1 MALFPL
7 GILSAAGAGGV
18 QGDFELITS
27 TILGTATSSITFD
40 VSSFASTYKHLQI
53 RSTARSAG
61 AGSEFLRIKLNGSNI
76 TIRHFLI
83 GNGSSVTSGVGADI
97 DFMGIPNSGSASG
110 LFSPAVFDFLDPY
123 SSTKNKTIRALAGSP
138 LTGIGLLSG
147 LVNSTTI
154 TSSLTVETYFGA
166 NFATG
171 SRFSIYG
178 IRG

>member
-1 MALFPL
+1 MLIPL
-7 GILSAAGAGGV
+7 GILAGSGALP
-18 QGDFELITS
+18 GDYELIS
-27 TILGTATSSITFD
+27 TQIITGTTASVVFD

-83 GNGSSVTSGVGADI
+83 GNGSSVSSGAGADV

-123 SSTKNKTIRALAGSP
+123 SSTKNKTIRAFLGSP

-147 LVNSTTI
+147 LVNSTTT

-171 SRFSIYG
+171 SRFSLYG
-178 IRG
+178 IKG

>member
-7 GILSAAGAGGV
+7 GILSAAGGGPV
-18 QGDFELITS
+18 GDYELIS
-27 TILGTATSSITFD
+27 TQIITGTTASVVFD

-83 GNGSSVTSGVGADI
+83 GNGSSVTSGAGADV

-110 LFSPAVFDFLDPY
+110 LFSAAVFDFLDPY
-123 SSTKNKTIRALAGSP
+123 SSTKNKTIRAFLGST

-147 LVNSTTI
+147 LVNSTTA
-154 TSSLTVETYFGA
+154 TSSLTVETYNGA